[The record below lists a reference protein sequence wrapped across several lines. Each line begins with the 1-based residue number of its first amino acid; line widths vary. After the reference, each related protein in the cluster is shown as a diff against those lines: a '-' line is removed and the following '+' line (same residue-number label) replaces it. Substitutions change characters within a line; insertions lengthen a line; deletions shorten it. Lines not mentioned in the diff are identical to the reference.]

1 MAEKELL
8 SVTNKD
14 SLGKIEIAPEVIEV
28 ITGLAVAEVDGISM
42 ARGSFAER
50 FGKKY
55 SQGVKVDLENGGV
68 MIDLYIVLKYGESI
82 PKVAEKI
89 QTNVKQTLR
98 NMAELEVKEVNIHV
112 MDLEMETE
120 E

>member
-68 MIDLYIVLKYGESI
+68 MIDLYMWLNYGRSFLKVVI
-82 PKVAEKI
+82 KI
-89 QTNVKQTLR
+89 KTKLKKTL
-98 NMAELEVKEVNIHV
+98 
-112 MDLEMETE
+112 
-120 E
+120 